1 MAGGGA
7 AGVIEKIKAR
17 TCALSALPGGAML
30 NDGNARHPLLSN
42 EEAAMGFEGEFL
54 VSNIPAVDDMPLSMV
69 MATGDEDLA
78 ANGEDTDVPVAE
90 FQSAV

>member
-1 MAGGGA
+1 
-7 AGVIEKIKAR
+7 
-17 TCALSALPGGAML
+17 
-30 NDGNARHPLLSN
+30 
-42 EEAAMGFEGEFL
+42 MGFEGEFL